1 MITPAPGRVRA
12 RLVACTA
19 FALVSFASNSVL
31 CRMALGA
38 SEADPAAFTGVR
50 LLSGA
55 LALWLLASTRRQNR
69 RTGSPW
75 ISAFLLFAYAA
86 AFSFAYLGLSVG
98 TGALVLFGSV
108 QATMLLAALRSGERP
123 HPLQWA
129 GLVLALAGLVVLV
142 FPGLRAPAPGASALM
157 AIAGISWGIY
167 SLRGRGSSAP
177 LADTARNFLLTLP
190 YVALLVLLGLRSLH
204 ASPRGLA
211 LAVLSGA
218 IASGVGYVAWY
229 AALAGLTATRAA
241 TLQLTVPVLA
251 ACGGVVLLGESV
263 GLRLLLAGAMIL
275 GGVGLAVGS
284 GQARESGTRR
294 AARRD

>member
-1 MITPAPGRVRA
+1 
-12 RLVACTA
+12 
-19 FALVSFASNSVL
+19 
-31 CRMALGA
+31 MALGA
-38 SEADPAAFTGVR
+38 SAADPAAFTGVR

-55 LALWLLASTRRQNR
+55 LVLWLLAARRRQQR
-69 RTGSPW
+69 SAGSSW

-86 AFSFAYLGLSVG
+86 AFSFAYVGLSVG

-108 QATMLLAALRSGERP
+108 QATMLLVALRSGERP
-123 HPLQWA
+123 HPWQWA
-129 GLVLALAGLVVLV
+129 GLVLALGGLVVLV

-190 YVALLVLLGLRSLH
+190 YVAVLVLLGLRSLQ

-229 AALAGLTATRAA
+229 AALTGLTATRAA
-241 TLQLTVPVLA
+241 TLQLAVPVLT
-251 ACGGVVLLGESV
+251 ACGGVALLGESV

-284 GQARESGTRR
+284 RQAGESGTRR
-294 AARRD
+294 VATRD